1 MAGEAQSRPDDSSF
15 QRKSYREHDPH
26 SDGLFAPSS
35 RFEPPLF
42 DGFHSGKVEILMSG
56 RALDQDLLDSACVA
70 DMNFQQCRP
79 LKALSSRRLWIAWFD
94 LVPTQRTGN
103 STVASQSCAWW

>member
-1 MAGEAQSRPDDSSF
+1 MAGEEQSRQDDSLF

-56 RALDQDLLDSACVA
+56 RALNKDILDSACIA
-70 DMNFQQCRP
+70 DMNFQQRCT
-79 LKALSSRRLWIAWFD
+79 LNTLSSCRLWVAGFD
-94 LVPTQRTGN
+94 LIPTQRTGN
-103 STVASQSCAWW
+103 PTVASQSCA

>member
-1 MAGEAQSRPDDSSF
+1 MAGEEQSRQDDSLF

-26 SDGLFAPSS
+26 SDELFAPSS

-56 RALDQDLLDSACVA
+56 RALNKDILDPACVA
-70 DMNFQQCRP
+70 DMNFQ
-79 LKALSSRRLWIAWFD
+79 
-94 LVPTQRTGN
+94 
-103 STVASQSCAWW
+103 

>member
-1 MAGEAQSRPDDSSF
+1 MADEAQSRQDDGSF

-56 RALDQDLLDSACVA
+56 RALYQDILDFACVTYV
-70 DMNFQQCRP
+70 NFQQGRA
-79 LKALSSRRLWIAWFD
+79 LEALSSRRLWVAGFD
-94 LVPTQRTGN
+94 LIPTQRTGDP
-103 STVASQSCAWW
+103 TVASQSCA